1 MFPAGCTILNEIEL
15 ELVEEY
21 ELLGEKR
28 YRFRIKG
35 TSIYLNVTAKDVEDA
50 RQKAITMVKEMK
62 LDAILS
68 KLTG

>member
-1 MFPAGCTILNEIEL
+1 LNEIEL

-35 TSIYLNVTAKDVEDA
+35 TSIYLNVAAKDVEDA
-50 RQKAITMVKEMK
+50 RQKAITMVKEMR